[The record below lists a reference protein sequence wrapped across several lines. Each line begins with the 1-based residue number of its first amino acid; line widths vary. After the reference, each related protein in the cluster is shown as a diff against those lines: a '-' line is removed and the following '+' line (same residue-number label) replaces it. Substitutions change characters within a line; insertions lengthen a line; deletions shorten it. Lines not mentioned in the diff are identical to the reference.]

1 MGQPGLVMAEK
12 EVKEPKTVQK
22 PEPQAVSA
30 AELLALA
37 ADALDAQEGP
47 RAPKHYRILA
57 GEVRKLL
64 ERI

>member
-1 MGQPGLVMAEK
+1 MTEK
-12 EVKEPKTVQK
+12 EEKPKTVQK

-37 ADALDAQEGP
+37 ADLLDKQDGP

-64 ERI
+64 ARI